1 MLKKTLI
8 LNITICAIASLSIP
22 QPAYAQISE
31 FKILP
36 LDGAAGDAFGI
47 SVSISGDYALVGAWW
62 DDDNG
67 ADAGS
72 AYLYTGFAAAVGVE
86 SETAGLPAEFS
97 LSQNYPNPFNPE
109 TVIELALPQTGDVSL
124 VVYNLRGEE
133 VAHLINNAM
142 PAGNHRVSWNASSV
156 ASGVYLYR
164 LQAGEFVQTKKMLLL
179 K

>member
-47 SVSISGDYALVGAWW
+47 SVSISGDYAVVGAWW

-72 AYLYTGFAAAVGVE
+72 AYLYTGFATAVGVE
-86 SETAGLPAEFS
+86 DEIAGLPADFY
-97 LSQNYPNPFNPE
+97 LSQNYPNPFNPVTTIKYE
-109 TVIELALPQTGDVSL
+109 LPFKSDVKLVI
-124 VVYNLRGEE
+124 YNLIGQE
-133 VAHLINNAM
+133 VMRWDLQGK
-142 PAGNHRVSWNASSV
+142 PAGIHSVSWDASSV
-156 ASGVYLYR
+156 ASGIYLYR
-164 LQAGEFVQTKKMLLL
+164 LVAGNFVETRKMVFI